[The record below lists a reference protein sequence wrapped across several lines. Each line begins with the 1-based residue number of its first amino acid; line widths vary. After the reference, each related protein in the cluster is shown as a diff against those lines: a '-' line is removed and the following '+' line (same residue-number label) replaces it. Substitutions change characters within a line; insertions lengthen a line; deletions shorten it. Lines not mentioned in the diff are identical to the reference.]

1 MEIDVFKLERTRAAL
16 QALGVEVALFSD
28 FYNVSYLTGY
38 TTFFE
43 NGPSPFT
50 RGFAAVLFAPQQLTL
65 IAEGAS
71 GSTSGSLGAG
81 EWTGTGESF
90 EGYGYH
96 IPLAPPASYIEAIAR
111 AAARDLPQ
119 HGKIGV
125 ERAYLPAAI
134 WLKLIELRPEVT
146 WIDLPT
152 ELMLQVRAVK
162 SPTELERL
170 RACAKLAEVG
180 QEAVRQLVREP
191 GCSEIQVY
199 SQAKAMMEA
208 YLGERFALQ
217 NALHGGPNSG
227 SPFPGTPSAYVL
239 RAGDLV
245 ISDMVP
251 YYNGYWGDSCS
262 TYVVGGADAITA
274 EHRRIHQISRD
285 AFLKGFDAIK
295 PGLTGG
301 QLDTIVRDHVR
312 QFGYEY
318 AHHTGHGVGVSNHE
332 EPRLVM
338 GSQTV
343 LKAGMVCLME
353 PAVYIPGF
361 GGVRQERMVLV
372 TEQGA
377 ELMSHNSF
385 ELA

>member
-1 MEIDVFKLERTRAAL
+1 MELDVFKLERTRAAL
-16 QALGVEVALFSD
+16 QAIGVEVALFSD

-50 RGFAAVLFAPQQLTL
+50 RGFAAALFAPQQVTL

-71 GSTSGSLGAG
+71 GTMRAG
-81 EWTGTGESF
+81 EWTGHGESF
-90 EGYGYH
+90 EGYGYRA
-96 IPLAPPASYIEAIAR
+96 PLGPPKSLIDAVAH
-111 AAARDLPQ
+111 AAARELPQ
-119 HGKIGV
+119 RGRVGV
-125 ERAYLPAAI
+125 EYAYLPAAI
-134 WLKLIELRPEVT
+134 WLRLIELRPEVT
-146 WIDLPT
+146 WIELPA

-162 SPTELERL
+162 SPAELGHL
-170 RACAKLAEVG
+170 RVCAKLAEVG
-180 QEAVRQLVREP
+180 QEAVRQLVQEP
-191 GCSEIQVY
+191 GCSEIHVY
-199 SQAKAMMEA
+199 SQAKARMEA

-262 TYVVGGADAITA
+262 TYVVGGSDAITV
-274 EHRRIHQISRD
+274 EHRRIHQIARD

-312 QFGYEY
+312 QSGYDY
-318 AHHTGHGVGVSNHE
+318 PHHTGHGVGVSNHE
-332 EPRLVM
+332 EPRLIM
-338 GSQTV
+338 GGQTV
-343 LKAGMVCLME
+343 LEAGMVCLME